1 MCAVYCVYGDLCF
14 FFFSSRRRHTRCALV
29 TGVQTCAL
37 PIYQAVDEEVVLQR
51 QAGKV
56 DRQIHRRA
64 FRPLSQERDG
74 APAAS
79 EVEVLDEA
87 DVLGEDD
94 GLVRRFAVGEEG
106 QSLAVRDLARFEV
119 HDRLKRKVEEVAR
132 DYRLEGGESVMH

>member
-1 MCAVYCVYGDLCF
+1 MHARGFRRLEHEAPREVAVLLQKA
-14 FFFSSRRRHTRCALV
+14 H
-29 TGVQTCAL
+29 
-37 PIYQAVDEEVVLQR
+37 QAVDEEVVLQR

-94 GLVRRFAVGEEG
+94 GLVRRFAVRSEENTSEL
-106 QSLAVRDLARFEV
+106 QSLIRIQYAVFCLQKKKF
-119 HDRLKRKVEEVAR
+119 
-132 DYRLEGGESVMH
+132 